1 MVRKILIIVLLS
13 YCWVNGM
20 RGQQTVLYPGLT
32 GKVLRDSLVVN
43 YKPVNVLSYDTAR
56 DTLYGVIDIHKDY
69 VRCLYTGDSIPI
81 TPDSSVAPRTQASN
95 MGYST
100 EHGYPQSMG
109 AATGNPRSNLHHLLP
124 VRQDVNSSRNNLPYM
139 DIPDSLVTRWWR
151 LNYSQTTVPD
161 SLKEEYSKHG
171 SNGFEVRDAAKGNAA
186 RAVFYFYTIY
196 QSEAESTNPDFFNI
210 QLKYLRRWHF
220 DDAPD
225 SLEYVRNGRVALVQD
240 DKINPFIID
249 TTLVKRAYGIDPP
262 KDFII
267 DIIDSIHVKLK
278 WNKNDKGDNVLI
290 VRNQSGVIE
299 DPSDGVPYQD
309 GQSGLNGFIRVTHED
324 SLTDILPQ
332 MGAYFYKIYS
342 ITDTNTFSVGLI
354 RFSATGFSDALHYW
368 NFNNNPPESGQQW
381 GNTILSVSGNG
392 LLSHS
397 FADVQSFQGTL
408 LNSQLDDVGGGSF
421 CPRGMV
427 NNDSSIVLTVP
438 TTGYKDIEFSYATR
452 GTSTGYYTQSIYY
465 SVDGVNYDSLVSF
478 NASNYDWLV
487 RAVDFSSLGFVNN
500 NAQFKIKLIVRGATS
515 TLGNNRFDNFKVTGK
530 DLNAGVEALN
540 YQEMWLE
547 FFPNPF
553 SGKVNIRY
561 TNRVKEAMTAELY
574 TMTGRKVMCFRLPAG
589 EAGTTEVID
598 LEHLP
603 RGSYIIRVISGQKVL
618 CRKLIVR

>member
-1 MVRKILIIVLLS
+1 
-13 YCWVNGM
+13 M
-20 RGQQTVLYPGLT
+20 RGQQTVLYPELT

-139 DIPDSLVTRWWR
+139 DLPDSLVTRWWR

-186 RAVFYFYTIY
+186 RAVFYFYTMY
-196 QSEAESTNPDFFNI
+196 QAEAENTNPDFFNI
-210 QLKYLRRWHF
+210 QLKYLKRWHF
-220 DDAPD
+220 VDPPD
-225 SLEYVRNGRVALVQD
+225 SLEYIRNQRISHVQD
-240 DKINPFIID
+240 NRINPYIID
-249 TTLVKRAYGIDPP
+249 TTLVKRAYGIAPP
-262 KDFII
+262 IDFTLE
-267 DIIDSIHVKLK
+267 IIDSVHVKLK
-278 WNKNDKGDNVLI
+278 WLKNSSMDNVLI

-309 GQSGLNGFIRVTHED
+309 GQNALNGYLIVTHED
-324 SLTDILPQ
+324 SVIDVLPQ
-332 MGAYFYKIYS
+332 MGAYFYKVYS
-342 ITDTNTFSVGLI
+342 ITDTNTFSVGLL
-354 RFSATGFSDALHYW
+354 RFTATGFTDALYYW

-381 GNTILSVSGNG
+381 GNNIPSVSGSG
-392 LLSHS
+392 LLAHS

-438 TTGYKDIEFSYATR
+438 TTGYKDVEFSYATR

-465 SVDGVNYDSLVSF
+465 SVDGINFDSLTSYG
-478 NASNYDWLV
+478 ASNYDWLV
-487 RAVDFSSLGFVNN
+487 RAVDFSLVGSVNN

-530 DLNAGVEALN
+530 DLNAGTGPIML
-540 YQEMWLE
+540 QDIWLE
-547 FFPNPF
+547 LYPNPATGEV
-553 SGKVNIRY
+553 SINYHSKDKDALTI
-561 TNRVKEAMTAELY
+561 ELY
-574 TMTGRKVMCFRLPAG
+574 SVTGRRERHWCFSPG
-589 EAGTTEVID
+589 EIGEPQIINLYGLTGGTYILRAVTGQEV
-598 LEHLP
+598 
-603 RGSYIIRVISGQKVL
+603 V
-618 CRKLIVR
+618 CRKVIVR